1 MNAIQL
7 NAGVSIE
14 NLYSTASK
22 EQIEKIKKLS
32 VDGFTEDELQ
42 ELQNDGID
50 VELIKQNSKALEKT
64 EKQGTATQ
72 EVVDQKIAELKE
84 KYAVEGG
91 VAKSYK
97 MSNPEVAAFK
107 KAVDEGMLKDLA
119 DAGLTKNQ
127 IIDVI
132 SEVFPNAGIKN
143 QGEDGKYTCPRG
155 QDAEAKELY
164 KSFLSELAQVTK
176 GEGAEVTE
184 LRQKLDAISKEIV
197 NNNSAM
203 KLLEVNITM
212 LQDEVEADIKAA
224 IEESKE
230 IADDQKEA
238 ANDAVKKN
246 LSAYSSS
253 KGEMSYGDFQKNLSR
268 DLDEVAG
275 TADSKM
281 ASVVL
286 KIVNSERK
294 MATLERYMT
303 QMGDLMKK
311 NDELNTE
318 MKGVQEE
325 LDKALAADTS
335 DVDCADEVD
344 EDCQQVDPIGF
355 TDGDKRF
362 DFFVDKDDNSD
373 ITNENE
379 FLGAENGFDEVKALD
394 TDNDGIVTKEEL
406 EKGNVKVVQTNADG
420 TQEIKNVADV
430 LKDGDSI
437 DLNSYEKVGADIG
450 NGNTLQGTF
459 NMNVD
464 GKTLEGY
471 QTLDNINWLDE
482 NYEFTDEVE
491 GTGRFAQGED
501 MNLQSEDYTE
511 KLNAFKERQETL
523 RTDLDSVYDTLELDK
538 AELQSE
544 ILEISNL
551 EAKTQADRI
560 KNIFESQK
568 KADDAKAEE
577 AKADEAKADEAK
589 AEEAKAEEAKADEAK
604 AEEDKDKDKDKDKK

>member
-7 NAGVSIE
+7 NAGVSID

-22 EQIEKIKKLS
+22 EQIEKIKELS

-72 EVVDQKIAELKE
+72 EVVDQKISELKE

-91 VAKSYK
+91 IAKSYK

-107 KAVDEGMLKDLA
+107 KALDDGMLKDLA

-143 QGEDGKYTCPRG
+143 TGEDGKYNCPRG

-176 GEGAEVTE
+176 GESAEVTE

-246 LSAYSSS
+246 LSDYSSS
-253 KGEMSYGDFQKNLSR
+253 KGEMSYKDFQKNLSR

-335 DVDCADEVD
+335 DTDCADEVD
-344 EDCQQVDPIGF
+344 EDCNQVDPIGF
-355 TDGDKRF
+355 TDGDTRF

-373 ITNENE
+373 ITNEKE

-394 TDNDGIVTKEEL
+394 TDNDGIVSKQEL
-406 EKGNVKVVQTNADG
+406 EEGNIKVVQTNADG

-459 NMNVD
+459 DMNVD

-501 MNLQSEDYTE
+501 MNLQGEDYTE

-523 RTDLDSVYDTLELDK
+523 RTDLNSVYDTLELDK
-538 AELQSE
+538 EEMQTE

-551 EAKTQADRI
+551 EAKTQGDRI
-560 KNIFESQK
+560 RNIFESQK
-568 KADDAKAEE
+568 
-577 AKADEAKADEAK
+577 KADEAK
-589 AEEAKAEEAKADEAK
+589 AEEAKAEEEKAAANDKAKADEAK
-604 AEEDKDKDKDKDKK
+604 AEEEAKEKEEKVEE

>member
-7 NAGVSIE
+7 NAGVSID

-22 EQIEKIKKLS
+22 EQIEKIKELS

-72 EVVDQKIAELKE
+72 EVVDQKISELKE

-107 KAVDEGMLKDLA
+107 KALDDGMLKDLA

-143 QGEDGKYTCPRG
+143 TGEDGKYNCPRG

-176 GEGAEVTE
+176 GESAEVTE

-246 LSAYSSS
+246 LSDYSSS
-253 KGEMSYGDFQKNLSR
+253 KGEMSYKDFQKNLSR

-335 DVDCADEVD
+335 DADCADEVD
-344 EDCQQVDPIGF
+344 EDCNQVDPIGF
-355 TDGDKRF
+355 TDGDTRF

-373 ITNENE
+373 ITNEKE

-394 TDNDGIVTKEEL
+394 TDNDGIVSKQEL
-406 EKGNVKVVQTNADG
+406 EEGNIKVVQTNADG

-459 NMNVD
+459 DMNVD

-501 MNLQSEDYTE
+501 MNLQGEDYTE

-523 RTDLDSVYDTLELDK
+523 RTDLNSVYDTLELDK
-538 AELQSE
+538 EEMQTE

-551 EAKTQADRI
+551 EAKTQGDRI
-560 KNIFESQK
+560 RNIFESQK
-568 KADDAKAEE
+568 
-577 AKADEAKADEAK
+577 KADEAK
-589 AEEAKAEEAKADEAK
+589 AEEAKAEEKEAAANDKAKADEAK
-604 AEEDKDKDKDKDKK
+604 AEEEAKEKEEKVEE